1 MNSINLLPESIKKD
15 IKQSKENK
23 KTLSRLWKSFFI
35 LLLALFLVAA
45 FSAYFNYLLSGSQ
58 AELSEKKKSIEAYGN
73 LESEARAFSERL
85 DKIVRIEKNINHWSG
100 TLEEISRLM
109 PSGAYLSTL
118 EIDSE
123 AKSRSR
129 ITGFAD
135 SKDTVAFLR
144 STLEDSDRFEYVN
157 IESSVISQDPA
168 EKREVENFTITFSL
182 KKEALSE

>member
-1 MNSINLLPESIKKD
+1 MNSINLLPGNIKKD

-23 KTLSRLWKSFFI
+23 KTLSRFWKSLF
-35 LLLALFLVAA
+35 LLLLTLFLVTA
-45 FSAYFNYLLSGSQ
+45 FSAYFNYRLSSSQ
-58 AELSEKKKSIEAYGN
+58 VELSEKKKSIEAYGN
-73 LESEARAFSERL
+73 LESETRAFSEKL
-85 DKIVRIEKNINHWSG
+85 DKIVRIEENINHWSG

-118 EIDSE
+118 GIDSE
-123 AKSRSR
+123 TKSRSR

-144 STLEDSDRFEYVN
+144 NTLENSDRFEYVN
-157 IESSVISQDPA
+157 IESSVVAQDPA
-168 EKREVENFTITFSL
+168 ESREVENFTITFSL